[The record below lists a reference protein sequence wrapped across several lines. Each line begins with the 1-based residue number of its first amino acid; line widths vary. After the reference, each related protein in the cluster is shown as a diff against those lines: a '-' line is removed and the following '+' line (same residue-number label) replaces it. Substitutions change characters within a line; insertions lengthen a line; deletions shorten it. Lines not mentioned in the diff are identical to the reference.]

1 MLLFILKNAIIS
13 IILIILLHYIY
24 DYFKTNLT
32 TPKVKDL
39 VNKPQIQYDE
49 IIKTIKESK
58 DINHNELIEKEEK
71 NKSNMKNE
79 LKKFMDELNE
89 TNDIPL
95 SMSTDELYQSF

>member
-49 IIKTIKESK
+49 IIKKKKERK
-58 DINHNELIEKEEK
+58 EKKKNEIIEKE
-71 NKSNMKNE
+71 
-79 LKKFMDELNE
+79 KKK
-89 TNDIPL
+89 
-95 SMSTDELYQSF
+95 

>member
-71 NKSNMKNE
+71 E
-79 LKKFMDELNE
+79 V
-89 TNDIPL
+89 
-95 SMSTDELYQSF
+95 MSTLTVTVGLSSVLILLGIPKL

>member
-1 MLLFILKNAIIS
+1 MKR
-13 IILIILLHYIY
+13 
-24 DYFKTNLT
+24 K
-32 TPKVKDL
+32 K
-39 VNKPQIQYDE
+39 
-49 IIKTIKESK
+49 
-58 DINHNELIEKEEK
+58 K

>member
-58 DINHNELIEKEEK
+58 YINNNEIIEKEKK

>member
-58 DINHNELIEKEEK
+58 DINNNEIIEKEKK